1 MMAKRLSTGVDVLDR
16 ELGGGVPA
24 GTVVAYEAP
33 PASQGELLLYE
44 LTRPRPTLYLT
55 TDRTEQA
62 VRDAFAET
70 DAPTGNPEI
79 GYIPGA
85 DSLEN
90 ARRAFRSVP
99 EEATVVIDPAD
110 ALERADRSRY
120 ENFLNE
126 LSNHMRN
133 VGGVAVLHCLDSD
146 HAPALRGTTEHMVD
160 AVFRLRVEEAG
171 GELES
176 RLTVPKF
183 RGGRALDTHV
193 KLNLAERVQVDT
205 SRDIA

>member
-1 MMAKRLSTGVDVLDR
+1 MPERLSTGVDVLDR

-44 LTRPRPTLYLT
+44 ITRPRPTLYLT

-62 VRDAFAET
+62 VRDAFEAT
-70 DAPTGNPEI
+70 NAPTGDPEF

-99 EEATVVIDPAD
+99 EESTIIIDPAD

-126 LSNHMRN
+126 LGNHMRN
-133 VGGVAVLHCLDSD
+133 IGGIAVLHCMDTD
-146 HAPALRGTTEHMVD
+146 HDPPLRGTTEHMADV
-160 AVFRLRVEEAG
+160 VFDLSVTEQNSEVETRL
-171 GELES
+171 S
-176 RLTVPKF
+176 VPKF
-183 RGGRALDTHV
+183 RGGSALDAPI
-193 KLNLAERVQVDT
+193 KLNLGERVQVDT

>member
-1 MMAKRLSTGVDVLDR
+1 MPERLSTGVDVLDR

-62 VRDAFAET
+62 VRDAFEAT
-70 DAPTGNPEI
+70 NAPTGDPEF

-99 EEATVVIDPAD
+99 EQSTVIIDPAD

-126 LSNHMRN
+126 LGNHMRN
-133 VGGVAVLHCLDSD
+133 VGGVAILHCLDTD
-146 HAPALRGTTEHMVD
+146 HETPLRGTTQHMADV
-160 AVFRLRVEEAG
+160 VFDLSVREEG
-171 GELES
+171 GEVET
-176 RLTVPKF
+176 RLSVPKF
-183 RGGRALDTHV
+183 RGGSALEAPI

>member
-1 MMAKRLSTGVDVLDR
+1 MRERLSTGVDVLDR

-55 TDRTEQA
+55 TNRTEQA
-62 VRDAFAET
+62 VRDAFEAT
-70 DAPTGNPEI
+70 DAPTGDPEV

-85 DSLEN
+85 DAIEN

-99 EEATVVIDPAD
+99 PESTVIIDPAD
-110 ALERADRSRY
+110 ALERADRGRY
-120 ENFLNE
+120 ENFVNE
-126 LSNHMRN
+126 LGNHMRN
-133 VGGVAVLHCLDSD
+133 VGGIAVLHCLDTD
-146 HAPALRGTTEHMVD
+146 HAPELRGTTEHMADV
-160 AVFRLRVEEAG
+160 VFKLRVEETND
-171 GELES
+171 EVET

-183 RGGRALDTHV
+183 RGGNALDSSI
-193 KLNLAERVQVDT
+193 KLNLGERVQVDT

>member
-1 MMAKRLSTGVDVLDR
+1 MRERLSTGVDVLDR

-55 TDRTEQA
+55 TNRTEQA
-62 VRDAFAET
+62 VKDAFEAT
-70 DAPTGNPEI
+70 DAPTGDPEV

-85 DSLEN
+85 DAIEN

-99 EEATVVIDPAD
+99 PESTVIIDPAD
-110 ALERADRSRY
+110 ALERADRGRY
-120 ENFLNE
+120 ENFVNE
-126 LSNHMRN
+126 LGNHMRN
-133 VGGVAVLHCLDSD
+133 VGGIAVLHCLDTD
-146 HAPALRGTTEHMVD
+146 HDPELRGTTEHMADV
-160 AVFRLRVEEAG
+160 VFKLRVEENND
-171 GELES
+171 EVET

-183 RGGRALDTHV
+183 RGGNALDSSI
-193 KLNLAERVQVDT
+193 KLNLGERVQVDT

>member
-1 MMAKRLSTGVDVLDR
+1 MAGRLSTGIDVLDR
-16 ELGGGVPA
+16 EIGGGVPA

-62 VRDAFAET
+62 VRDAFEAT
-70 DAPTGNPEI
+70 TAPTGDPRF

-99 EEATVVIDPAD
+99 EESTVIIDPVD

-126 LSNHMRN
+126 LGNHMRN
-133 VGGVAVLHCLDSD
+133 VGGVAVLHCLDTD
-146 HAPALRGTTEHMVD
+146 DDPGLRPTTEHMADV
-160 AVFRLRVEEAG
+160 VFQLRVEEAG
-171 GELES
+171 GEIES
-176 RLTVPKF
+176 ELTVPKF
-183 RGGRALDTHV
+183 RGGTALDSPI
-193 KLNLAERVQVDT
+193 KLNLRERVQVDT

>member
-1 MMAKRLSTGVDVLDR
+1 MRERLSTGVDVLDR

-55 TDRTEQA
+55 TNRTEQA
-62 VRDAFAET
+62 VRDAFEAT
-70 DAPTGNPEI
+70 DAPTGDPEV

-85 DSLEN
+85 DAIEN

-99 EEATVVIDPAD
+99 PESTVIIDPAD
-110 ALERADRSRY
+110 ALERADRGRY

-126 LSNHMRN
+126 LGNHMRN
-133 VGGVAVLHCLDSD
+133 VGGIAVLHCLHTDED
-146 HAPALRGTTEHMVD
+146 PGLRGTTEHMADV
-160 AVFRLRVEEAG
+160 VFRLRVEEDND
-171 GELES
+171 ELET

-183 RGGRALDTHV
+183 RGGAALDSSI
-193 KLNLAERVQVDT
+193 KLNLGERVQVDT